1 MNKEIRKQV
10 KALEKLKLNELQARF
25 AEIVGEETRAPNR
38 KFLLRRIGEALE
50 AQTADQPPAEPEP
63 KAETKPAKKR
73 RSTKAAEEPTQETQA
88 NDEEGT
94 PLRDLSVEEL
104 QAIYEE
110 KVGRPTGSANV
121 GYLKWKIRQAEKGRI
136 TVGPIQRRHGDGPP
150 PDFKVLPLRMEAELV
165 VQLDEA
171 RERLG
176 LGSRMDLFRRSLHA
190 FLLEAGEVR
199 VAEFFAPEA

>member
-10 KALEKLKLNELQARF
+10 TALDKLKLNELQARF
-25 AEIVGEETRAPNR
+25 AEIVGEETKAPNR
-38 KFLLRRIGEALE
+38 KFLIRRITEALE
-50 AQTADQPPAEPEP
+50 AKAEETPAE
-63 KAETKPAKKR
+63 AKPAKKR
-73 RSTKAAEEPTQETQA
+73 RTAKAKPAEKPAQETEAQ
-88 NDEEGT
+88 EEQGT

-104 QAIYEE
+104 QAMYEE
-110 KVGRPTGSANV
+110 KVGRPTGSANI

-150 PDFKVLPLRMEAELV
+150 PDYKVLPLRMETDLV
-165 VQLDEA
+165 AQLDEA

-190 FLLEAGEVR
+190 YLLEAGEVR
-199 VAEFFAPEA
+199 VAELFAPEA

>member
-10 KALEKLKLNELQARF
+10 KALEKLKLGELQARF
-25 AEIVGEETRAPNR
+25 AEIVGEKTRAPNR
-38 KFLLRRIGEALE
+38 KYLIRRITEALE
-50 AQTADQPPAEPEP
+50 AKTEETP
-63 KAETKPAKKR
+63 AETKPAKKR
-73 RSTKAAEEPTQETQA
+73 RVAKASPAEKPAQEAEAQK
-88 NDEEGT
+88 EQGT

-104 QAIYEE
+104 QALYLE
-110 KVGRPTGSANV
+110 KVGRATGSANV
-121 GYLKWKIRQAEKGRI
+121 GYLKWKIRRAEKGRI
-136 TVGPIQRRHGDGPP
+136 RVGPVQRRHGDGPP

-165 VQLDEA
+165 TQLDEA

-199 VAEFFAPEA
+199 VAELFAPEA

>member
-38 KFLLRRIGEALE
+38 KFLLRRIAEALE
-50 AQTADQPPAEPEP
+50 AQAADLPTAEPEP
-63 KAETKPAKKR
+63 KPAKKR
-73 RSTKAAEEPTQETQA
+73 RAAKTTEEPTQETA
-88 NDEEGT
+88 TPEEEGT
-94 PLRDLSVEEL
+94 PLRDLSVEDL
-104 QAIYEE
+104 QALYQE

-136 TVGPIQRRHGDGPP
+136 TVGPIRRRHGDGPP
-150 PDFKVLPLRMEAELV
+150 PDYKVLPLRMETDLV
-165 VQLDEA
+165 TQLDEA

-190 FLLEAGEVR
+190 YLQEAGETQ
-199 VAEFFAPEA
+199 VAELFAPEA